1 MIKKLV
7 LASCI
12 ILSLGGC
19 ANQTKFQKVEV
30 PVYSCPTPILPT
42 KPDLS
47 IYKINEK
54 TTDQEVLRLYGHTID
69 QLPIY
74 TDSLYKQL
82 ENYKS
87 VK

>member
-1 MIKKLV
+1 MIKKLI
-7 LASCI
+7 LTSCI
-12 ILSLGGC
+12 ILGLSGC
-19 ANQTKFQKVEV
+19 ATQTKIQKVEV
-30 PVYSCPTPILPT
+30 PVYSCPSPILPT

-54 TTDQEVLRLYGHTID
+54 TTDQEVLRLYGHTVD
-69 QLPIY
+69 QLLIY